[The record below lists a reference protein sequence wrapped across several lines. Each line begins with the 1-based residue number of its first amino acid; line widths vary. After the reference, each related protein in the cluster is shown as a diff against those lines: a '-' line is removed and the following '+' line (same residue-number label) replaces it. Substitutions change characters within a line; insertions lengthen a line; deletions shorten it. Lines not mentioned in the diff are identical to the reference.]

1 MTKTENGGLKLVQTK
16 PNGAFDA
23 LWRDF
28 PQLKNATCVGR
39 CSAAWRNDDGTIG
52 SYVIRTFRTLEGK
65 YVRIT
70 STEEGDELGDVPHEE
85 AKIYEDVWKRLG
97 HRALGKPTDQPHGII
112 FASDQFFELTE
123 EEIEWGSAFEAAE

>member
-16 PNGAFDA
+16 PNSPFDA

-39 CSAAWRNDDGTIG
+39 CSCSWRNDDGTIG
-52 SYVIRTFRTLEGK
+52 SYVTRTFRTLEGK

-70 STEEGDELGDVPHEE
+70 STDGGDELDDIPHEE
-85 AKIYEDVWKRLG
+85 IEIYEDVWRRLG
-97 HRALGKPTDQPHGII
+97 QRALGEPHDEPHGII
-112 FASDQFFELTE
+112 FASDEFFELTE
-123 EEIEWGSAFEAAE
+123 EEIEFGSAFGAAE